1 MRGQWRV
8 VALNNFLRKLV
19 KRASIKRRCKSC
31 HFVQKY
37 AKGPNIGLE
46 AVALALDDLRGEVIR
61 CSNNGFRLGT
71 SVGENA
77 RNSKITQL
85 HDALF
90 GAEDILTLQVSVQDF
105 LVVAVLDCQ
114 RDLSEP
120 V

>member
-19 KRASIKRRCKSC
+19 KRASIKRRCKGR

-46 AVALALDDLRGEVIR
+46 AVALALDDLRGEIIR
-61 CSNNGFRLGT
+61 CSNHSFGLRA

-77 RNSKITQL
+77 RNSEITQL
-85 HDALF
+85 HDALL